1 MTDLITKLDKLQL
14 LHQEIFND
22 ALKIRDSIDVG
33 DEFVNS
39 SLRDYFLQHFTFLQ
53 SEHYIEIAKDL
64 LTKKIV

>member
-1 MTDLITKLDKLQL
+1 MSELINKLDKLQL

-22 ALKIRDSIDVG
+22 AIKIRDSIDVG

-53 SEHYIEIAKDL
+53 NEHYIEIAKDL